1 MTEAGRNLLTQAG
14 HAGHLLV
21 DELKLTLQ
29 TVPDRIRAATV
40 LGGHVSPRGPCCQ
53 LLGVKHLPDLREREA
68 EQLLQLLD
76 AFNPL
81 ESGFVSREPGEDL
94 RAVRISITRPGEEA
108 VTRLLAAGQ
117 RILRAVLAGWDAAD
131 RDELS
136 RLLCA
141 C

>member
-1 MTEAGRNLLTQAG
+1 MAPG
-14 HAGHLLV
+14 
-21 DELKLTLQ
+21 
-29 TVPDRIRAATV
+29 
-40 LGGHVSPRGPCCQ
+40 GPCCQ

-117 RILRAVLAGWDAAD
+117 RILREVLAGWDAVD

-136 RLLCA
+136 RLMMRFADDFATYLRGQPSNA
-141 C
+141 HLTGVDR

>member
-1 MTEAGRNLLTQAG
+1 MAPG
-14 HAGHLLV
+14 
-21 DELKLTLQ
+21 
-29 TVPDRIRAATV
+29 
-40 LGGHVSPRGPCCQ
+40 GPCCQ